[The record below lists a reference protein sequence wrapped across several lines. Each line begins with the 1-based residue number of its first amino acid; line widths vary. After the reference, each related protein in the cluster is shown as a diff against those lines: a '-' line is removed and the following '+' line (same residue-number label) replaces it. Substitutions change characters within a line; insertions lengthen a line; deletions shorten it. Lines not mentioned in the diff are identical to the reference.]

1 MPASELGEMADE
13 DRKSEGGE
21 STSDI
26 EIDDPPTLAE
36 HVAPVSERGR
46 EDVVLVAISGPDA
59 GRRFLVPPDGGLIGR
74 EDGVAM
80 RLSDVNISR
89 RHAAVSFDE
98 KQRVI
103 VSDLGSSNGVF
114 VNGAR
119 VSRGE
124 LLDGYRVQLSSDTVL
139 RVRFQDPCETRLQ
152 EDQAGAQ
159 TRDSLTGLPNRR
171 ELIDR
176 IAQELSFARR
186 HGVPLS
192 VMLAN
197 VDELQKVIDTDGHR
211 GSALL
216 LSAIAELI
224 REGSRYEDV
233 VGRYADGEV
242 LVVLRATTNAQTKSY
257 ARRMMEKVRA
267 RAFDVGDVAIR
278 ATISCGVGS
287 YEVDGEDIDG
297 AVPLIERA
305 EAALTHA
312 KQQGRDAGGSRP
324 SSAS

>member
-1 MPASELGEMADE
+1 MADE
-13 DRKSEGGE
+13 DRKAEGGE
-21 STSDI
+21 STTDI

-74 EDGVAM
+74 EEGIAM
-80 RLSDVNISR
+80 RLSDVNVSR
-89 RHAAVSFDE
+89 RQVSLSFDE
-98 KQRVI
+98 KRRVI

-124 LLDGYRVQLSSDTVL
+124 VLDGYRVQLSSDTVL

-152 EDQAGAQ
+152 DDQAGSQ

-171 ELIDR
+171 ELLDR
-176 IAQELSFARR
+176 VAQELSFARR
-186 HGVPLS
+186 HGEPLAI
-192 VMLAN
+192 VLAD
-197 VDELQKVIDTDGHR
+197 VDDLQKVIETDGHR

-233 VGRYADGEV
+233 VGRYGEAEL
-242 LVVLRATTNAQTKSY
+242 LVVLRATTSAQAKSY
-257 ARRMMEKVRA
+257 AARMMTKVRA

-278 ATISCGVGS
+278 ATIRCGVAS
-287 YEVDGEDIDG
+287 YEVDGEDVDG
-297 AVPLIERA
+297 AEPLVQRA
-305 EAALTHA
+305 EEALA
-312 KQQGRDAGGSRP
+312 RANQPGKDAVGPGT
-324 SSAS
+324 SSSN